1 MSPSDCGFGLVRRDR
16 VYVLMIHKQRAI
28 LTHCPHEMH
37 DLMVASMAHVQ
48 TVPGHALLAGPA
60 EGDAFMPVFEEAFP
74 VMEVIEVQAGVA
86 EWRRYRRG

>member
-1 MSPSDCGFGLVRRDR
+1 MGELS
-16 VYVLMIHKQRAI
+16 
-28 LTHCPHEMH
+28 
-37 DLMVASMAHVQ
+37 
-48 TVPGHALLAGPA
+48 VPGGRRIGGMPWQLPDDLKFFKRTTLTGPA